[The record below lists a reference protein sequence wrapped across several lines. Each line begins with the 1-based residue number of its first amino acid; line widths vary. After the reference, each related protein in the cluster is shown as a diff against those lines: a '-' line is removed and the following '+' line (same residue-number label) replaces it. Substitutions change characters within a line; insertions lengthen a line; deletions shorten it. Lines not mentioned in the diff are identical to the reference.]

1 MTDAVGSTI
10 TSVSRKYSLHHN
22 NNNGQF
28 SINYII
34 NIRSNYPQ
42 DSFSLSP
49 PPSPS
54 PSPSPSPHRPNV
66 LLAYI
71 FPAMVELIQLMC
83 QTGKDESP
91 FKLHPQKM
99 NLAIASFLIYCFSY
113 DAQLRIIPSSNHHHS
128 CSNYAKIVQ
137 IVGSIFG
144 PLTLASYS
152 SVIFP
157 SLVPFLYSG
166 SVLYSASLLLYT
178 TRLTE
183 QLKWFYR
190 KFISGRPT
198 LILPF

>member
-10 TSVSRKYSLHHN
+10 TSVSRKYSLQHN
-22 NNNGQF
+22 NNGHFN
-28 SINYII
+28 I
-34 NIRSNYPQ
+34 NITNYYFQEEPHYH
-42 DSFSLSP
+42 SFFLSP
-49 PPSPS
+49 P

-66 LLAYI
+66 LVAYI

-83 QTGKDESP
+83 QTGKDESPP

-113 DAQLRIIPSSNHHHS
+113 DAQLRIIPSSNHRHS
-128 CSNYAKIVQ
+128 CSNYVKIVQ

-152 SVIFP
+152 SVLFP
-157 SLVPFLYSG
+157 SFVSLFYSV
-166 SVLYSASLLLYT
+166 SILYSAFLLLYT
-178 TRLTE
+178 TRFIKL
-183 QLKWFYR
+183 LKWFYC

-198 LILPF
+198 LLLPV

>member
-1 MTDAVGSTI
+1 MMHAVGSTI
-10 TSVSRKYSLHHN
+10 TSVSRMYSLHHN
-22 NNNGQF
+22 NNGQF
-28 SINYII
+28 NINYLNI
-34 NIRSNYPQ
+34 NITNYYSQ
-42 DSFSLSP
+42 DGFFLSP

-54 PSPSPSPHRPNV
+54 PSPSPHSPNILV
-66 LLAYI
+66 AYI

-83 QTGKDESP
+83 QTGNDKSP

-113 DAQLRIIPSSNHHHS
+113 DAQLRIIPSSNHRHS
-128 CSNYAKIVQ
+128 CSNYVKIVQ
-137 IVGSIFG
+137 FVGSIFG

-152 SVIFP
+152 SVLFP
-157 SLVPFLYSG
+157 SLVPFLYSV
-166 SVLYSASLLLYT
+166 SILYSAFLLLYT
-178 TRLTE
+178 TRLTK